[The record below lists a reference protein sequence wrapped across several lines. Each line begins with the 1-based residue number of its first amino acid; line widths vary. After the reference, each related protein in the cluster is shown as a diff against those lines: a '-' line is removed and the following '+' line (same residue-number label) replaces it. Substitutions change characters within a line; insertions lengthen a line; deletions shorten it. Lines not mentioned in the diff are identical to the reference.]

1 MGNSMILTIPTGMPD
16 SQLNILEYVKKFILS
31 HFGFLTLIAIAIGGW
46 IVDRWYLGA
55 SLERYLGHQLYIA
68 VGRLFAEQSDV
79 RVILLLPIC
88 TLLLAFSNLYL
99 KISIRA
105 PNIQRRLTAGSFFNL
120 PFVIYFAVYLLLAIL
135 AYTFLHGKITNW
147 FVNIVLAAIVGIG
160 AANADIKFGGMSLQ
174 PLAEFLQSLEAVVEA
189 GISTNLN
196 ELDIAKRAS
205 LRDRLASVP
214 KDRLER
220 ECIFLG
226 LTTTDLSALQSKT
239 SDDATYIG
247 LLCIEVIKKS
257 EANAWRLLAESSPDI
272 SRYRIRWWST
282 H

>member
-1 MGNSMILTIPTGMPD
+1 MTGGILVHH
-16 SQLNILEYVKKFILS
+16 LNVISV
-31 HFGFLTLIAIAIGGW
+31 T
-46 IVDRWYLGA
+46 R
-55 SLERYLGHQLYIA
+55 LYIA
-68 VGRLFAEQSDV
+68 GGLLFAERSDV

-105 PNIQRRLTAGSFFNL
+105 PNIQRRLTAGSFVNL
-120 PFVIYFAVYLLLAIL
+120 PFAIYFAVYLLLSIL
-135 AYTFLHGKITNW
+135 AYTFLHNKITNW
-147 FVNIVLAAIVGIG
+147 FVSIVLAAIVGIG

-226 LTTTDLSALQSKT
+226 LTTTDLSALQLRHPMMPHTSVSFASKLSKGVKQTLGGSWLNRRPTFRDIAFDGGAHT
-239 SDDATYIG
+239 SCCRDFTA
-247 LLCIEVIKKS
+247 
-257 EANAWRLLAESSPDI
+257 
-272 SRYRIRWWST
+272 
-282 H
+282 

>member
-1 MGNSMILTIPTGMPD
+1 MADSELSVSESLKEFAFRHSGALATIVILVGSWALD
-16 SQLNILEYVKKFILS
+16 RLY
-31 HFGFLTLIAIAIGGW
+31 FGAW
-46 IVDRWYLGA
+46 
-55 SLERYLGHQLYIA
+55 LERYLGHELPIA
-68 VGRLFAEQSDV
+68 ASRLFAEQSDM

-99 KISIRA
+99 KISIRSS
-105 PNIQRRLTAGSFFNL
+105 NIQRRLTAGSFVNL
-120 PFVIYFAVYLLLAIL
+120 AFAIYFAVYLLLAIL
-135 AYTFLHGKITNW
+135 AYAFLHGKISNW

-160 AANADIKFGGMSLQ
+160 AANTDIKFGGMSLQ

-189 GISTNLN
+189 GMGTDLN

-214 KDRLER
+214 KARLER

-226 LTTTDLSALQSKT
+226 MATTDLATLQSKA
-239 SDDATYIG
+239 SDDATYVG
-247 LLCIEVIKKS
+247 LLCIEIIKKS
-257 EANAWRLLAESSPDI
+257 EANAWRLLAESSRDA
-272 SRYRIRWWST
+272 SRYRIRWWSR